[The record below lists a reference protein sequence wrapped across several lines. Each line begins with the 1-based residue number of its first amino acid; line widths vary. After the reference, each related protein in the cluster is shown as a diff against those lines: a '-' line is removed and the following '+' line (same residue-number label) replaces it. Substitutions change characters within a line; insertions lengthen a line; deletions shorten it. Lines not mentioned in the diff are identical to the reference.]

1 MKWKVFKFILTAFVL
16 LVLTNAILNQM
27 VFVTRVTAVSAD
39 LPAAFAGYEIAQLS
53 DVHSIRSER
62 QADRIVEQVEGL
74 APDLI
79 VLTGDLVD
87 SGYYSRTYGT
97 DGEKLTLGLLARL
110 TAIAPVYYVYGNHEL
125 VLLDDPVHN
134 RFRMDV
140 EALGVTLLN
149 NETETIRRGGESIS
163 IVGIQDPATLY
174 KDMTYAGLSGSR
186 NKTQAMLDNVVD
198 GLRAEDFV
206 LLLAHRP
213 EFFDLYVESKADVIL
228 SGHAHGGQAR
238 IPVVGGL
245 YAPGQGAF
253 PAYDAGLYQADG
265 TSMIVSRGLGDSKFP
280 FRVFNPPEIVAV
292 TLQSE

>member
-1 MKWKVFKFILTAFVL
+1 MKWKVCKFILTVFVL

-53 DVHSIRSER
+53 DVHSIRSEK
-62 QADRIVEQVEGL
+62 QADRIVEKVEGL

-97 DGEKLTLGLLARL
+97 DGERLTLGLLARM

-125 VLLDDPVHN
+125 VLLDDPVYN
-134 RFRMDV
+134 CFRMDV

-149 NETETIRRGGESIS
+149 NETETIRRGGASIS
-163 IVGIQDPATLY
+163 IAGIQDPATLY
-174 KDMTYAGLSGSR
+174 KDLTYAGLSGSR
-186 NKTQAMLDNVVD
+186 EKTQAMLNNVVN
-198 GLRAEDFV
+198 GLRTEDFV

-228 SGHAHGGQAR
+228 SGHAHGGQVR
-238 IPVVGGL
+238 VPFIGGL

-253 PAYDAGLYQADG
+253 PQYDAGLYQADG
-265 TSMIVSRGLGDSKFP
+265 TSMVVSRGLGDSKFP
-280 FRVFNPPEIVAV
+280 FRVFNPPEIVDV

>member
-1 MKWKVFKFILTAFVL
+1 MKWKVCKFILTVFVL

-53 DVHSIRSER
+53 DVHSIRSQR
-62 QADRIVEQVEGL
+62 QADQVVDKVEGL

-87 SGYYSRTYGT
+87 AGYYSRTYGT

-110 TAIAPVYYVYGNHEL
+110 TAVAPVYYVYGNHEM

-134 RFRMDV
+134 RFRMDI

-149 NETETIRRGGESIS
+149 NETETIRRGGASIS
-163 IVGIQDPATLY
+163 IAGIQDPATLY
-174 KDMTYAGLSGSR
+174 KDMTYTGLSGSR
-186 NKTQAMLDNVVD
+186 EKTQAMLDNVVN

-238 IPVVGGL
+238 IPVAGGL

-253 PAYDAGLYQADG
+253 PRYDAGLYQADG
-265 TSMIVSRGLGDSKFP
+265 TSMVVSRGLGDSKFP

>member
-1 MKWKVFKFILTAFVL
+1 MKRKLFKFILAAFVL
-16 LVLTNAILNQM
+16 LLVVNLVLGQM

-53 DVHSIRSER
+53 DIHSIRSQK
-62 QADRIVEQVEGL
+62 QADRILAQVEKL
-74 APDLI
+74 SPDLI

-87 SGYYSRTYGT
+87 SGYYSRTFGT

-110 TAIAPVYYVYGNHEL
+110 TAVAPVYYIYGNHEM

-134 RFRMDV
+134 AFRTQV

-163 IVGIQDPATLY
+163 IAGIQDPSTLY
-174 KDMTYAGLSGSR
+174 KDASYAFLNGSEA
-186 NKTQAMLDNVVD
+186 KTRSMLDNVVN

-213 EFFDLYVESKADVIL
+213 EFFDLYVQSAADVIL
-228 SGHAHGGQAR
+228 SGHAHGGQVR
-238 IPVVGGL
+238 LPLVGGL
-245 YAPGQGAF
+245 YAPGQGLF
-253 PAYDAGLYQADG
+253 PQYDAGLYAQDV
-265 TSMIVSRGLGDSKFP
+265 TSMIVSRGIGNSLFP
-280 FRVFNPPEIVAV
+280 LRVFNPPEIVAV
-292 TLQSE
+292 TLKSE